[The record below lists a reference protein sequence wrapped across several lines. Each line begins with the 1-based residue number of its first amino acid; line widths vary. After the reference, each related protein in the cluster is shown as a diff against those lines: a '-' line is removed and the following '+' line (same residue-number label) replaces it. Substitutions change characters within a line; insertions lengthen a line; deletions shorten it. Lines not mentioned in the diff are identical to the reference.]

1 MLFRIQATCNTDTC
15 QCAIPCF
22 EGLLPE
28 PHDSNIR
35 MLLFT
40 LAYWHSLAKLRMHT
54 DSSLDLLDTATT
66 TLGEALR
73 QFKSVT
79 CSAFATQESS
89 AEYSRRVR
97 NHTRLVNK
105 GLATTDSAPSGKRP
119 RTLNLNTPKTHFLGD
134 YVANIRATGTTDSGS
149 TQAVSFEILF
159 LWLQ

>member
-1 MLFRIQATCNTDTC
+1 
-15 QCAIPCF
+15 
-22 EGLLPE
+22 
-28 PHDSNIR
+28 

-54 DSSLDLLDTATT
+54 DTSLRLLDGATT
-66 TLGEALR
+66 VLGETLR

-79 CSAFATQESS
+79 CADFATKESA

-105 GLATTDSAPSGKRP
+105 GLASAESSPSGRHP

-134 YVANIRATGTTDSGS
+134 YASSIPLVGTTDSIS
-149 TQAVSFEILF
+149 TQQVCVCHLRPVRVPLLVTLHPLF
-159 LWLQ
+159 RGNSSTAT